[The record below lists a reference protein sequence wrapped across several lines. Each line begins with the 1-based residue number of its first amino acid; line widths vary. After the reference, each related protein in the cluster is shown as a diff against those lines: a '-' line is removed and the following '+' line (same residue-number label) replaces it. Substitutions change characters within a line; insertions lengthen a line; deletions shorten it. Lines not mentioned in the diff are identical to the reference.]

1 MNAIAETRQQL
12 TEVLSW
18 LLFLVAL
25 VPGGFIGYKFR
36 NNGLWIAGGL
46 LAASFLIPFPT
57 KEIAMLS
64 HRGFASFAVAAVVGY
79 VVYRWRNREADA
91 E

>member
-18 LLFLVAL
+18 LLFLAAL
-25 VPGGFIGYKFR
+25 LPGGFIGYKFR
-36 NNGLWIAGGL
+36 QNGLWIAGAL
-46 LAASFLIPFPT
+46 LCASFLIPFPT
-57 KEIAMLS
+57 QEIAMLS

-79 VVYRWRNREADA
+79 FVYRWRDREANA